1 MTFDRNPNLS
11 LSLLCFPGVH
21 HLAHNHTT
29 RSDDTTSTAT
39 APMATTHVSHGCC
52 HFVVRGGNSTSRL
65 TLSYCCG
72 VAWPQFAAAPHHRRL
87 GHGAGRVDELSL
99 FLRRNTWL
107 VFVEG
112 CWVDAGEL
120 FSVNSRVSSRPRPCT
135 ISQQGRAG
143 WPRLPRPAA
152 APPPPTFL
160 GTRSSDDAAVAENST
175 PRSAESQAE
184 RGSRIEAILA
194 ARALR
199 AGRGAVAEERGG
211 GEDRGAWSRGDGLG
225 CCHDFERCVDEACW
239 AGSGVLD

>member
-1 MTFDRNPNLS
+1 MFFLDGWRVCSTRT
-11 LSLLCFPGVH
+11 CFACLFRVEKGIYQTI
-21 HLAHNHTT
+21 L
-29 RSDDTTSTAT
+29 SDDTPCPRCPALPCPALGVTHTAQPPPPSPPT
-39 APMATTHVSHGCC
+39 PLPLPSIPPSFPQLGAA
-52 HFVVRGGNSTSRL
+52 L
-65 TLSYCCG
+65 TY
-72 VAWPQFAAAPHHRRL
+72 RK
-87 GHGAGRVDELSL
+87 
-99 FLRRNTWL
+99 
-107 VFVEG
+107 
-112 CWVDAGEL
+112 
-120 FSVNSRVSSRPRPCT
+120 NSRVSSRPRPCT